1 MNIDEA
7 ICWLRVLLDEAIRNE
22 KAEGLLLSGG
32 LDTSIIALIAK
43 KHVPGLKAFTVTMEG
58 VDEDLKYAM
67 KVAQFLRLDHEVHF
81 FTEQELADAALEA
94 VSILDNR
101 NYEAS
106 VPLHIKEGV
115 IEGYSEVVGP
125 TTLAPAYI
133 AMRFARK
140 FVDSVYTGDGADEL
154 FVGYNSLSSFIDLI
168 TSSGDEI
175 FARDLERE
183 LSSRVFQAY
192 DFRYPYMLADAL
204 GLELNAPYL
213 TLEVAK
219 FAREIPAEYKV
230 RREMG
235 KVWGKW
241 LLRKAFEDYLP
252 QEVVWRKKT
261 TIDEGTGVIKAL
273 NWR

>member
-1 MNIDEA
+1 MEIAEA
-7 ICWLRVLLDEAIRNE
+7 TCWLRVLLDEAVKKER
-22 KAEGLLLSGG
+22 AEGVLLSGG

-43 KHVPGLKAFTVTMEG
+43 KHVPRLKAFTVTMEG
-58 VDEDLKYAM
+58 VDEDLKYARM
-67 KVAQFLRLDHEVHF
+67 VAQFLKLDHEVHF

-94 VSILDNR
+94 VSILDNSD
-101 NYEAS
+101 YEAG

-125 TTLAPAYI
+125 TTLAPVYI

-154 FVGYNSLSSFIDLI
+154 FVGYDSLSSFIDLI
-168 TSSGDEI
+168 TSSGEEL

-183 LSSRVFQAY
+183 LSSRIFQAY
-192 DFRYPYMLADAL
+192 DFRYPYMLGGAL

-213 TLEVAK
+213 TVEVSE
-219 FAREIPAEYKV
+219 FAREVPAEYKV

-235 KVWGKW
+235 EVWGKW

-252 QEVVWRKKT
+252 QEVVWRIKT
-261 TIDEGTGVIKAL
+261 TIDEGTGAIKAL